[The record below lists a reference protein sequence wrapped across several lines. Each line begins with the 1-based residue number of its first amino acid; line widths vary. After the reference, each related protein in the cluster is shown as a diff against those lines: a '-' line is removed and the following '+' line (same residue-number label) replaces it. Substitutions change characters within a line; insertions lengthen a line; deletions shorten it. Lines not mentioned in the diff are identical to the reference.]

1 MKLGMCSSPELAGY
15 GYDEKPWF
23 LPNRLELL
31 HAELERRDSISR
43 IHWRATR
50 AATDDELMRFHPASH
65 IERVTSLSSKNIGAL
80 DHGPTLARSRVELAA
95 RHAVGAGLDSV
106 DALLAGEHEVIFV
119 PNAGW
124 HHAHA
129 AEARSYC
136 LYNDCV
142 LILQRA
148 LERVEGHVFYVDID
162 VHRGD
167 GVYAAFAEDPR
178 VILVD
183 THEDVRTLWPNSPES
198 PGTTPDPSLEGEGE
212 GRGFKLNLAFPAG
225 TTDDEFLARWAEV
238 ETFLDRFTPRFIVL
252 EAGVDCIGG
261 DEMAHL
267 ALSTRAHRAVIAS
280 LVARAREHAGG
291 KLLVLA
297 GGGYG
302 SVAAGAWAD
311 VIEALLEA

>member
-1 MKLGMCSSPELAGY
+1 MRLGMCSSSELGGY

-31 HAELERRDSISR
+31 RAELERRGSLARLSER
-43 IHWRATR
+43 STR
-50 AATDDELMRFHPASH
+50 PATDEELTRFHPKSH
-65 IERVTSLSSKNIGAL
+65 VERVTSLCARNEGAL
-80 DHGPTLARSRVELAA
+80 DAGATLARSRVETAA
-95 RHAVGAGLDSV
+95 RHAVGAGLDAV
-106 DALLAGEHEVIFV
+106 DALLRDELDAIFL

-129 AEARSYC
+129 SEARSYC

-142 LILQRA
+142 LLLKRL
-148 LERVEGHVFYVDID
+148 LERVEGDILYVDID

-167 GVYAAFAEDPR
+167 GVYAAFAAESR

-198 PGTTPDPSLEGEGE
+198 PGTTADPALDGEGAGH
-212 GRGFKLNLAFPAG
+212 GRKLNLAFKAG
-225 TTDDEFLARWAEV
+225 TNDAAFLARWTEV

-267 ALSTRAHRAVIAS
+267 ALSTSVHRAVITS
-280 LVARAREHAGG
+280 LAERAREHAEG

-302 SVAAGAWAD
+302 ATAAGAWAD
-311 VIEALLEA
+311 VIDVLLDA